1 MFIYSNL
8 HIYRPLRKVIEYA
21 DMHTNATSQGTKA
34 ASDQVVHTALIC
46 LVVERHC
53 ESKVSCP
60 RTQCNDRGLGSN
72 PDCLIISTAR

>member
-34 ASDQVVHTALIC
+34 ASDQVVHTAGG
-46 LVVERHC
+46 
-53 ESKVSCP
+53 CP
-60 RTQCNDRGLGSN
+60 SLFS
-72 PDCLIISTAR
+72 IK